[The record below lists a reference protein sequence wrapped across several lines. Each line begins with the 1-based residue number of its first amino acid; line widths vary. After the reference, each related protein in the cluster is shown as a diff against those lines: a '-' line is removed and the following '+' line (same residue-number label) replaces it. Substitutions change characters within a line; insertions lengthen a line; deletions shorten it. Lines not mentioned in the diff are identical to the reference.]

1 MIRTHKGFTLIELLV
16 VIAIIGILAAILLPA
31 LARARE
37 AARRASCAGNLKQFG
52 LIFKMYASES
62 EGAKYP
68 PLQVFYS
75 GRRSNLY
82 DFAASPLIPS
92 IFPEYMTDPAILV
105 CPSDALDDVEKFR
118 GDDGAYLIG
127 IPRYEGGLAHRAD
140 ASYAY
145 WGWILDRVGNDDLDS
160 ILGRLA
166 RYFNRPSDTPA
177 PAQFMEILEYL
188 NREVFIRDSADP
200 IDDDIIVHTKGTGN
214 GGGDTVFRLREG
226 VERFLITDIN
236 NSSASVKAQSNI
248 WVMHDAVSPLVQNFN
263 HVPGGANV
271 LYMDG
276 HVKFVKYPG
285 RSPVNYLYATAVGGI
300 FDPEQAG
307 SGTPYE
313 LL

>member
-16 VIAIIGILAAILLPA
+16 VIAIIGILSAILLPA

-62 EGAKYP
+62 EGAKFP
-68 PLQVFYS
+68 PLQVFYAGGS
-75 GRRSNLY
+75 GSDY
-82 DFAASPLIPS
+82 DFAAAPLIPS

-105 CPSDALDDVEKFR
+105 CPSDALDNVELLR

-145 WGWILDRVGNDDLDS
+145 WGWLLDKVSDEDLAS
-160 ILGRLA
+160 TLGSFA
-166 RYFNRPSDTPA
+166 TYFNRPSDTPA

-188 NREVFIRDSADP
+188 NREVYRLDRADP
-200 IDDDIIVHTKGTGN
+200 IDDNILVQTVGTGN
-214 GGGDTVFRLREG
+214 AGGDTVFRLREG

-236 NSSASVKAQSNI
+236 NSSASARAQSNI

-285 RSPVNYLYATAVGGI
+285 WSPVNYLYATAVGGI

-307 SGTPYE
+307 GSNE
-313 LL
+313 ISNR